1 MRNETAAKFNNGC
14 WGVKF
19 LIVSAMLIGSLWIK
33 NDPFYTGYLH
43 FAQVVSWLFL
53 AVQALLM
60 LIVAYVI
67 NDTLIRNVNVEGG
80 EAMSCSGIIL
90 IVLTLVL
97 FGGNITWIIFQYKIF
112 GNSDGVSCTYNNW

>member
-14 WGVKF
+14 WGVKG
-19 LIVSAMLIGSLWIK
+19 LIVAAMLIGSLWIN
-33 NDPFYTGYLH
+33 NDPFYYGYLN

-53 AVQALLM
+53 AFQALLM

-67 NDTLIRNVNVEGG
+67 NDTLIRNVNVDGG

-90 IVLTLVL
+90 ISITFLL
-97 FGGNITWIIFQYKIF
+97 FGGNVTWIVFQYRLF
-112 GNSDGVSCTYNNW
+112 GQPGCTYNRW